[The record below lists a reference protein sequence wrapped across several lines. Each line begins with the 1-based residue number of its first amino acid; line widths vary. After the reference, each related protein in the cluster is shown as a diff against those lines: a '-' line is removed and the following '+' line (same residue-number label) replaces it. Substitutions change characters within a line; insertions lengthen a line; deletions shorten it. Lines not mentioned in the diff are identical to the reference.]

1 MNPKKEP
8 QEYVF
13 RNPNVHG
20 ERGILVFHDFVIITT
35 ARMVENDKAKTD
47 LQLIIR
53 SEM

>member
-1 MNPKKEP
+1 MNPKKEL

-13 RNPNVHG
+13 SNSNVHG
-20 ERGILVFHDFVIITT
+20 ERCILVFHDFVIIMTEWM
-35 ARMVENDKAKTD
+35 AVNEQAKID